1 MLKFGRTRG
10 YITSFLRPLVES
22 KTGISSWNYNHHKQ
36 LHDDSSN
43 NSNSGRKSDN
53 KSEPTAVTS
62 KFEVFREDDATVILD
77 VEEER
82 ERIKLGIVVEET
94 TPDPF
99 EGLNLKRKWTQHI
112 SCANQNSFIY
122 MIARPSLPGGKTGV
136 YEIDDLVQVLQ
147 RDNAQDI
154 FVCRVAK
161 KWKYVDY
168 IVVTHGRSFKHMEA
182 MAEFVRKMYKKKK
195 SERDTYPKIEGA
207 NSQDWMA
214 VDLGNIAL
222 HIFSKTARQRFDLE
236 SLWSV
241 GPAYDRETTKKVEDD
256 VLDLF
261 ERHSVFLQDL
271 SSFKR
276 KGSKKEADDEDDSTP
291 FDAPIESESKLK

>member
-1 MLKFGRTRG
+1 MLKLCGIRG
-10 YITSFLRPLVES
+10 YFPSFLKPLVGCE
-22 KTGISSWNYNHHKQ
+22 TGFSAWNYNNIKH
-36 LHDDSSN
+36 LHDGSSN
-43 NSNSGRKSDN
+43 NSDSGRKPDN

-62 KFEVFREDDATVILD
+62 KFSVFRDDDAMVILD

-82 ERIKLGIVVEET
+82 KRIKSGIVIEEHT
-94 TPDPF
+94 VDPF
-99 EGLNLKRKWTQHI
+99 EGLNLQR
-112 SCANQNSFIY
+112 
-122 MIARPSLPGGKTGV
+122 GKTGV

-154 FVCRVAK
+154 FVCTVAE
-161 KWKYVDY
+161 KWKYVDH
-168 IVVTHGRSFKHMEA
+168 IVITHGRSFKHMEA

-195 SERDTYPKIEGA
+195 SARDAYPKIEGA

-214 VDLGNIAL
+214 IDLGNIAL
-222 HIFSKTARQRFDLE
+222 HIFSKTARTKFDLE

-241 GPAYDRETTKKVEDD
+241 GTAFDKESVRKAEDN
-256 VLDLF
+256 VVDLF

-276 KGSKKEADDEDDSTP
+276 KGSKNEGDDDDDSTP
-291 FDAPIESESKLK
+291 FDAPIDSESKLK